1 MWAPAVQLPA
11 KYEPSTWLNACVPNE
26 AVSEMMQ
33 QGTRARIHLTQSHA
47 LTFIL
52 TLTLTLTPSLSPSLY
67 LTHTH
72 IESTFH
78 QKRGR
83 EKKKIRERE
92 AVDIISV

>member
-52 TLTLTLTPSLSPSLY
+52 TLALRLELGQSARRY
-67 LTHTH
+67 LHR
-72 IESTFH
+72 FL
-78 QKRGR
+78 R
-83 EKKKIRERE
+83 
-92 AVDIISV
+92 